1 MNSKNIKAPDSHRLL
16 PILTEKI
23 ELRRKDKYVALSNL
37 STFHTWK
44 NIKMSFKNNKTKISA
59 TIWNE
64 EFELP
69 DGFYSI
75 WSDVQDYFEHIL
87 KKHGEKTVNPS
98 IRMYINK
105 IENGITFKITTRY
118 HLELLTPET
127 MKLLRSTK
135 SKRTKIENGENVSY
149 LDITEVV
156 LIHSNVVINSYQQ
169 KSLVYI
175 YS

>member
-75 WSDVQDYFEHIL
+75 
-87 KKHGEKTVNPS
+87 
-98 IRMYINK
+98 
-105 IENGITFKITTRY
+105 
-118 HLELLTPET
+118 
-127 MKLLRSTK
+127 
-135 SKRTKIENGENVSY
+135 
-149 LDITEVV
+149 
-156 LIHSNVVINSYQQ
+156 
-169 KSLVYI
+169 
-175 YS
+175 

>member
-16 PILTEKI
+16 LILTEKI

-37 STFHTWK
+37 STFHTRK

-75 WSDVQDYFEHIL
+75 
-87 KKHGEKTVNPS
+87 
-98 IRMYINK
+98 
-105 IENGITFKITTRY
+105 
-118 HLELLTPET
+118 
-127 MKLLRSTK
+127 
-135 SKRTKIENGENVSY
+135 
-149 LDITEVV
+149 
-156 LIHSNVVINSYQQ
+156 
-169 KSLVYI
+169 
-175 YS
+175 